1 MTRDELRRLARA
13 IIAPAGPAIPDAALD
28 AALDVALAIYTAHT
42 SPTLAHTLSVHPNT
56 PTDTDDHGNYTP
68 NTITNAA
75 AAEALADPAAQIT
88 IADLRPAWRLITAT
102 PTTATIRIYATG
114 LPNPTPLTLWRPA
127 IPTAHPD
134 AHAAPIAMLAAA
146 SYLLSESA
154 RLAQAGQDRASDSL
168 SDLSSTLYGRA
179 TQLLRRS

>member
-28 AALDVALAIYTAHT
+28 AALDVALAIYTSHT
-42 SPTLAHTLSVHPNT
+42 SPTLALTLSAT
-56 PTDTDDHGNYTP
+56 PGAAAADDHGDYTP
-68 NTITNAA
+68 YTINNAA
-75 AAEALADPAAQIT
+75 AAEALADPATQIT
-88 IADLRPAWRLITAT
+88 IADLRPAWRLTTAT
-102 PTTATIRIYATG
+102 PTTATIRVYAVD

-127 IPTAHPD
+127 IPSAHPD

-154 RLAQAGQDRASDSL
+154 RLAQANQDRASDSL

>member
-42 SPTLAHTLSVHPNT
+42 SPTLALTLSAT
-56 PTDTDDHGNYTP
+56 PGATDTDDHGDYTTY
-68 NTITNAA
+68 TINNAT
-75 AAEALADPAAQIT
+75 AAEALADPAT
-88 IADLRPAWRLITAT
+88 ILTISDTRPAWRLTSAT
-102 PTTATIRIYATG
+102 PTSATIRIYATN
-114 LPNPTPLTLWRPA
+114 LPDPTPLTLWRPA

-154 RLAQAGQDRASDSL
+154 RLAQANQDRASDSL

>member
-28 AALDVALAIYTAHT
+28 AALDVALAIYTSHV
-42 SPTLAHTLSVHPNT
+42 SPTLALTLNIP
-56 PTDTDDHGNYTP
+56 PGPAATDDHGDYTP
-68 NTITNAA
+68 YTINNNAA
-75 AAEALADPAAQIT
+75 AAEALADPAT
-88 IADLRPAWRLITAT
+88 ILTISDTRPAWRLTTAT
-102 PTTATIRIYATG
+102 PTTATIRVYAVD

-154 RLAQAGQDRASDSL
+154 RLAQANQDRASDSL

>member
-28 AALDVALAIYTAHT
+28 AALDVALAIYTSHV
-42 SPTLAHTLSVHPNT
+42 SPTLALALSAAPGAT
-56 PTDTDDHGNYTP
+56 GTDDHGDYTP
-68 NTITNAA
+68 YTINNAA

-102 PTTATIRIYATG
+102 PSSATIRIYAVD

-127 IPTAHPD
+127 IPSAHPD

-154 RLAQAGQDRASDSL
+154 RLAQANQDRASDSL

>member
-28 AALDVALAIYTAHT
+28 AALDVALAIYTSHV
-42 SPTLAHTLSVHPNT
+42 SPTLALTRNIP
-56 PTDTDDHGNYTP
+56 PGPAATDDHGDYTTY
-68 NTITNAA
+68 TITNDA
-75 AAEALADPAAQIT
+75 AAEALADPATILT
-88 IADLRPAWRLITAT
+88 IADLRPAWRLITST
-102 PTTATIRIYATG
+102 PTTAAIRIYATN

-154 RLAQAGQDRASDSL
+154 RLAQANQDRASDSL

>member
-28 AALDVALAIYTAHT
+28 AALDVALAIYTSHV
-42 SPTLAHTLSVHPNT
+42 SPTLALTLNT
-56 PTDTDDHGNYTP
+56 PPGATGTDDHGDYTP
-68 NTITNAA
+68 YTIANAA
-75 AAEALADPAAQIT
+75 AAEALADPATQIT
-88 IADLRPAWRLITAT
+88 IADLRPAWRLTTAT
-102 PTTATIRIYATG
+102 PTTATIRVYAVD

-154 RLAQAGQDRASDSL
+154 RLAQANQDRASDSL

>member
-42 SPTLAHTLSVHPNT
+42 SPTLALTLNT
-56 PTDTDDHGNYTP
+56 PPGATGTDDHGDYTTY
-68 NTITNAA
+68 TINNAA
-75 AAEALADPAAQIT
+75 AAEALADPATILT
-88 IADLRPAWRLITAT
+88 IADLRPAWRLTTAT
-102 PTTATIRIYATG
+102 PTTATIRVYAVD
-114 LPNPTPLTLWRPA
+114 LPNPTPLTHWRPA
-127 IPTAHPD
+127 IPSAHPD

-146 SYLLSESA
+146 SYLLAESA

>member
-28 AALDVALAIYTAHT
+28 AALDVALAIYTSQT
-42 SPTLAHTLSVHPNT
+42 SPTLALALSAAPGAT
-56 PTDTDDHGNYTP
+56 GTDDHGDYTTY
-68 NTITNAA
+68 TITNAA

-102 PTTATIRIYATG
+102 PSSATIRVYAVD

-127 IPTAHPD
+127 IPSAHPD

-154 RLAQAGQDRASDSL
+154 RLAQANQDRASDSL

>member
-28 AALDVALAIYTAHT
+28 AALDVALAIYTSHT
-42 SPTLAHTLSVHPNT
+42 SPTLALTLSAT
-56 PTDTDDHGNYTP
+56 PGATAADDHGDYTTY
-68 NTITNAA
+68 TINNAA
-75 AAEALADPAAQIT
+75 AAEALADPATNHT
-88 IADLRPAWRLITAT
+88 ISDT

-127 IPTAHPD
+127 IPSAHPD
-134 AHAAPIAMLAAA
+134 AHAASIAMLAAA

>member
-28 AALDVALAIYTAHT
+28 AALDVALAIYTSHT
-42 SPTLAHTLSVHPNT
+42 SPTLALTLSAT
-56 PTDTDDHGNYTP
+56 PGAAAADDHGDYTP
-68 NTITNAA
+68 YTINNAA
-75 AAEALADPAAQIT
+75 AAEALAAPATQIT
-88 IADLRPAWRLITAT
+88 IADLRPAWRLTTAT
-102 PTTATIRIYATG
+102 PTTATIRVYAVD

-127 IPTAHPD
+127 IPSAHPD

-154 RLAQAGQDRASDSL
+154 RLAQANQDRASDSL